1 MHWLIFSGAV
11 EAKMQAEGVDSSV
24 LDLNPNKPLPPDL
37 QIKQTAS
44 SEASKNAA
52 AAALEGPPY
61 YEAILPAL
69 LTLAPALTP
78 ERLAAVA
85 DMWPTDTEGKRL
97 LGFRGSASQL
107 SSDGER
113 FMLWAARCGVAR
125 AKTKVEAALVVSSFE
140 GARQRLAEDV
150 ACLAHAALRVM
161 GSTRLQ
167 RILEILLVVGNAMNA
182 DARDEIANARG
193 FTVESLLK
201 LCDTKAASS
210 RFKGTTLLDFF
221 VSMVLLIETCKYVCI
236 DTLEWVLLSF
246 DRYKDIIHGT
256 LISCC
261 NFLRGVRCN
270 FHSILF

>member
-1 MHWLIFSGAV
+1 
-11 EAKMQAEGVDSSV
+11 MQAEGVDISV
-24 LDLNPNKPLPPDL
+24 LNLNPNKPLPPDL
-37 QIKQTAS
+37 QSDKPAS
-44 SEASKNAA
+44 AEVSKNAA
-52 AAALEGPPY
+52 PEGPPF
-61 YEAILPAL
+61 YEAILPAV
-69 LTLAPALTP
+69 LTLAPTLTS

-85 DMWPTDTEGKRL
+85 EMWPTETECKRL
-97 LGFRGSASQL
+97 LGFRGSPSQL

-125 AKTKVEAALVVSSFE
+125 AKGKVDAALALASFE

-150 ACLAHAALRVM
+150 SCLANAALRVM

-201 LCDTKAASS
+201 LCDTKAAST

-221 VSMVLLIETCKYVCI
+221 VNMVCVIYVC
-236 DTLEWVLLSF
+236 
-246 DRYKDIIHGT
+246 
-256 LISCC
+256 
-261 NFLRGVRCN
+261 VRDN
-270 FHSILF
+270 SSVRIPDAF